1 MEHLEEVAGKYEV
14 FNRPTSATAIDEEDF
29 KKIQFFTV
37 LMYDL
42 TSQAET
48 VNECRRI
55 LYTQKNRS
63 VENIPP
69 SEQVLANP

>member
-14 FNRPTSATAIDEEDF
+14 FNRLTSATAIDEEDF

-69 SEQVLANP
+69 PEQVLANT

>member
-14 FNRPTSATAIDEEDF
+14 FNRLTSATAIDEEDF

-69 SEQVLANP
+69 SEHVLANT

>member
-14 FNRPTSATAIDEEDF
+14 FNRLTSATAIDEEDF

-69 SEQVLANP
+69 SEQVLANT